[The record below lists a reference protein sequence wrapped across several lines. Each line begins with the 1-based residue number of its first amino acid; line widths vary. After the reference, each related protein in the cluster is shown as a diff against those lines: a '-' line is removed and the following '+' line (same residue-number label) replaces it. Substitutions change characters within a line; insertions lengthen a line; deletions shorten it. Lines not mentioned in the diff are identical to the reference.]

1 MFLAI
6 FLFLGGNIFFRWYCC
21 SLRKPTVA
29 FRCVTNRP
37 ILRRRTVS
45 VREVGAGGLQ
55 RAGCRRDGAV
65 RSDGF
70 GCGTERSCRKEAGT
84 SGRAIRDCFRAVK
97 SRRLPVGRMG
107 CAGRCGSDGC
117 FSKSRTFWDASP
129 VRPFVGALAIGPLCR
144 AFGRVFFG
152 FSSGC
157 GRRFDRRGNP
167 PFSWSVDSVCCHG
180 RCVRRILGF
189 SCGGMSGRR
198 SFGCAAW
205 SGSTDG
211 CGVIDALF
219 CAGCCASV
227 ARMMPHGVSHGCCC
241 AEHVA
246 RNLAGDFGK
255 TKKPLDRAVE
265 FLFVVG
271 AEALE
276 LILSQNIIKLQTTDN
291 QV

>member
-6 FLFLGGNIFFRWYCC
+6 FLFLGGNIFFRRYCC
-21 SLRKPTVA
+21 SLRKPTVV

-37 ILRRRTVS
+37 ILRRHTVS

-70 GCGTERSCRKEAGT
+70 GCGPERLCRKEAGT

-107 CAGRCGSDGC
+107 CAGRCESDGC
-117 FSKSRTFWDASP
+117 FSKSRTSWDTSP
-129 VRPFVGALAIGPLCR
+129 VRSFVGALAIGPLCR
-144 AFGRVFFG
+144 VFFG
-152 FSSGC
+152 LSSGC
-157 GRRFDRRGNP
+157 GRCFDRRGK
-167 PFSWSVDSVCCHG
+167 WSVDSVCCHG
-180 RCVRRILGF
+180 RCVRRIRGF

-219 CAGCCASV
+219 CAGCCARY
-227 ARMMPHGVSHGCCC
+227 AQ
-241 AEHVA
+241 
-246 RNLAGDFGK
+246 
-255 TKKPLDRAVE
+255 
-265 FLFVVG
+265 
-271 AEALE
+271 ALR
-276 LILSQNIIKLQTTDN
+276 
-291 QV
+291 V